1 MATCGNGQN
10 NLCNANRDPFQMAP
24 AVTAA
29 VHWSQTQLTVEYLVF
44 FSQKEGHVK
53 MYEGGTRNDPLYLLH
68 QKLHSIR
75 LNLQREVN

>member
-1 MATCGNGQN
+1 MATCGDGQN

-53 MYEGGTRNDPLYLLH
+53 M
-68 QKLHSIR
+68 
-75 LNLQREVN
+75 

>member
-1 MATCGNGQN
+1 MATCGDGQN

-44 FSQKEGHVK
+44 FTQKEGHVK
-53 MYEGGTRNDPLYLLH
+53 MYERRNYIEMIYYIYYT
-68 QKLHSIR
+68 KNSIQ
-75 LNLQREVN
+75 LD

>member
-1 MATCGNGQN
+1 MATYGGGQN

-44 FSQKEGHVK
+44 CTQEEGQVK
-53 MYEGGTRNDPLYLLH
+53 MYEGR
-68 QKLHSIR
+68 I
-75 LNLQREVN
+75 